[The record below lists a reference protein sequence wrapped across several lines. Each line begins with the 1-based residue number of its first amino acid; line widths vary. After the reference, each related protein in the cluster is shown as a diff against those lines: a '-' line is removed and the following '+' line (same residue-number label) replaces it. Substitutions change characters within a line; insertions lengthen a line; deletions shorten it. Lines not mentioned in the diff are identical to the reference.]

1 MREVGFTAV
10 TVLDM
15 DSLDTGNVKE
25 HKVKGTRRHHTWFSV
40 PVAKLIGGTKLEKR
54 NQDEELPSPFLK
66 RWLEGSRDG
75 IMYYLD
81 AV

>member
-1 MREVGFTAV
+1 MREVGFAAV
-10 TVLDM
+10 TVLDT
-15 DSLDTGNVKE
+15 DSLDTGNVEE
-25 HKVKGTRRHHTWFSV
+25 HKVKGARRHRTWLSV
-40 PVAKLIGGTKLEKR
+40 PVTKLIGGAELKKR
-54 NQDEELPSPFLK
+54 NRDEELPSPFLK

>member
-1 MREVGFTAV
+1 MAV
-10 TVLDM
+10 TVLDT
-15 DSLDTGNVKE
+15 DSLDTRNVEE
-25 HKVKGTRRHHTWFSV
+25 HKVKGARRHRTWFSV
-40 PVAKLIGGTKLEKR
+40 LVAKLIDGAEFKKR
-54 NQDEELPSPFLK
+54 NWDKGLPSPFLK